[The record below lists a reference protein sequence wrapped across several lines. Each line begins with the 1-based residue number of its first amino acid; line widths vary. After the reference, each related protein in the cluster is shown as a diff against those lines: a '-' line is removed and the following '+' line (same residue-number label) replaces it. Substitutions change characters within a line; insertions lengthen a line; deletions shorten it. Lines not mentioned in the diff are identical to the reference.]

1 MKKKI
6 YIIVALVI
14 FAFFCGLLYSRNTY
28 VFAKRYEDGSI
39 PNDQLEEWY
48 TEVEKA
54 KEQDAEYQAVW
65 DKAKEEKGK
74 VVTNNELSQEDEEI
88 IKELREIASKFP
100 EATFER
106 AEEEIKG
113 SIPKNL
119 PRLSS
124 SDVYGIVEKSKS
136 AEEIISSINDVHKYP
151 DFIYGIFGNIVYVL
165 SDSAEDGDYAV
176 WYGFD
181 TKTES
186 RNIKLII
193 TQNYGS
199 EIIRDVEV
207 LYAN

>member
-1 MKKKI
+1 MKKI
-6 YIIVALVI
+6 YISVALVVL
-14 FAFFCGLLYSRNTY
+14 AFFCGFLYNRSAFVY
-28 VFAKRYEDGSI
+28 AKKIEDGSI
-39 PNDQLEEWY
+39 PDDQLEEWY
-48 TEVEKA
+48 IEVEKA
-54 KEQDAEYQAVW
+54 KEQDAEYQAFW
-65 DKAKEEKGK
+65 NKAKEEKGK
-74 VVTNNELSQEDEEI
+74 VVTYDELSQEDEQI
-88 IKELREIASKFP
+88 IKKLREIASKYP

-106 AEEEIKG
+106 AEEETRG

-124 SDVYGIVEKSKS
+124 SDVYDIVEKSKNT
-136 AEEIISSINDVHKYP
+136 EDIISTINDVHKFP

-165 SDSAEDGDYAV
+165 SDSAEDGNYAV

-181 TKTES
+181 TKTGS

-199 EIIRDVEV
+199 EIIREIEV